1 MASNRAP
8 GAGTVVPEVR
18 ASSTGSIHEDEI
30 LDPMDKGRIDSK
42 EEAVIGDPEDL
53 PNLVGGSTYIVDW
66 EGPSDPEN
74 PRNWTFGKKW
84 VSTTMVS
91 AYVFMSP
98 VSSSMM
104 APASKRIAA
113 HFGVTNPTLIAL
125 QTSMFLGGY
134 AAGPLVL
141 GPLSEAFG
149 RRRILQLANFWYL
162 AWNFGCALA
171 QNEQELLAFRF
182 LSGFG
187 GNGLIAIAGGVLGDV
202 WPPEQRGQ
210 AVAVYTLAP
219 LLGPVVGPMCGAWIA
234 EKGDWRWVFWA
245 PTIVAVVVQLV
256 GLYLLEETYPPVL
269 LARKAQR
276 IRKGLGDSEKG
287 GQYSTVRTIF
297 DGADREWRNLVV
309 NALTRPFMLFVRE
322 PIIQLLGCYIA
333 FIYGTL
339 YLFLTTIPLIFQGVY
354 NEPLGL
360 AGLNY
365 IALGIGLSGV
375 SQISARLLDKAYMHL
390 AKKNGGV
397 GKPEY
402 RLLFMFPG
410 TILLP
415 TGLLITGWTARSDIH
430 WIVPD
435 LGIVI
440 VGAGIILNFQAMQ
453 MYVIDAFSLHCA
465 SAMAAVTFFR
475 SVAACV
481 FPLFAPA
488 MYDALHYGRGDT
500 MLACAGIAIGGPSS
514 LFFWLYGERIRKAS
528 RYARH
533 A

>member
-1 MASNRAP
+1 MVRPEIPEASTRP
-8 GAGTVVPEVR
+8 
-18 ASSTGSIHEDEI
+18 STASIHEHSTPSA
-30 LDPMDKGRIDSK
+30 LQVVDKGVDSK
-42 EEAVIGDPEDL
+42 EEWETGGSAAN
-53 PNLVGGSTYIVDW
+53 PNLAGGSTYIVDW
-66 EGPSDPEN
+66 DGPDDTES
-74 PRNWTFGKKW
+74 PRNWKFGKKW
-84 VSTTMVS
+84 VVTTMVS

-104 APASKRIAA
+104 APASERIAA
-113 HFGVTNPTLIAL
+113 QFGVTDSTIIAL

-134 AAGPLVL
+134 AAGPLIL
-141 GPLSEAFG
+141 GPLSEVFG
-149 RRRILQLANFWYL
+149 RQRILQLANFWYL
-162 AWNFGCALA
+162 AWNFGCAFA
-171 QNEQELLAFRF
+171 QNERELLAFRF

-187 GNGLIAIAGGVLGDV
+187 GNGLLAIAGGVLGDV

-256 GLYLLEETYPPVL
+256 GLYVLEETYPPVL
-269 LARKAQR
+269 LARKAKR
-276 IRKGLGDSEKG
+276 IKRELADSEKG
-287 GQYSTVRTIF
+287 NQYSEVRTIF
-297 DGADREWRNLVV
+297 DGADREWKNFVTKARF
-309 NALTRPFMLFVRE
+309 RPFILFVRE
-322 PIIQLLGCYIA
+322 PIIQLLGSYMA
-333 FIYGTL
+333 FMYGTL
-339 YLFLTTIPLIFQGVY
+339 YLFLTTIPLVFQGVY
-354 NEPLGL
+354 GESLGI

-375 SQISARLLDKAYMHL
+375 SQISARLLDVVYMRL
-390 AKKNGGV
+390 ANKNRGI

-410 TILLP
+410 TSLLP
-415 TGLLITGWTARSDIH
+415 VGLLITGWTARPNVH

-435 LGIVI
+435 IGIVI
-440 VGAGIILNFQAMQ
+440 VGAGMILNFQSIQ
-453 MYVIDAFSLHCA
+453 MYVIDAFTLHAA
-465 SAMAAVTFFR
+465 SALAAVTFFR

-488 MYDALHYGRGDT
+488 MYNALHYGKGDT
-500 MLACAGIAIGGPSS
+500 ILACAAIAIGGPSP
-514 LFFWLYGERIRKAS
+514 LLFWLYGERIRNAS
-528 RYARH
+528 HYARH